1 MIRAPLVGLLGVAL
15 AVSPLRL
22 GAQSLAS
29 PFGTVSQKID
39 STTMTVDYYRP
50 SARGRVIFGS
60 LVRWG
65 AVWTPGA
72 NWATTLEIDHDVRI
86 EGQPLPRGKY
96 SMWMVPAAPPD
107 SWSVIFNR
115 AARRFH
121 VTRPD
126 PSEDQLRVRVVA
138 DSAPA
143 FETLTFSFPLVSR
156 TGATL
161 ALNWASTIVP
171 MRIEIQTTRA
181 VVAAAHPNSSYVGV
195 YELRE
200 EREMATAPVRFQ
212 ITEKSGQLWVH
223 TTGNWVEEGLDPDFD
238 LVPAGSGGDGF
249 HPRQYKNGKLVG
261 TELDELVVFRME
273 GNQAVGFEIRGIAE
287 ARVLARA
294 VRARP

>member
-1 MIRAPLVGLLGVAL
+1 MIHKPSARLLSAAL
-15 AVSPLRL
+15 LLCPLRA

-50 SARGRVIFGS
+50 SARGRAIFGS

-65 AVWTPGA
+65 GVWTPGA
-72 NWATTLEIDHDVRI
+72 NWATTLDVDRDVRI
-86 EGQPLPRGKY
+86 EGQSLPRGKY
-96 SMWMVPAAPPD
+96 SIWMIPAAPPD
-107 SWSVIFNR
+107 SWTVIFNR

-138 DSAPA
+138 DSAPP

-161 ALNWASTIVP
+161 ALNWASTIVR
-171 MRIEIQTTRA
+171 MRIEVHTTGA

-200 EREMATAPVRFQ
+200 EGDTTAAPVRFE
-212 ITEKSGQLWVH
+212 ITEQSGQLWAH

-261 TELDELVVFRME
+261 TELDELVVFQVE
-273 GNQAVGFEIRGIAE
+273 GNRAAGFEIRGIAE